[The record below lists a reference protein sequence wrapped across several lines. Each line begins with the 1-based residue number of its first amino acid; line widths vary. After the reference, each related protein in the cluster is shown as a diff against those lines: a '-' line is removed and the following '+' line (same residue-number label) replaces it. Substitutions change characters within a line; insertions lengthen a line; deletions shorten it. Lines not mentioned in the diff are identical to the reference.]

1 MVTGNRRVALGEL
14 VALGG
19 LRLVDLGNR
28 IAGVDTIAA
37 AYGADAHGWV
47 EAATWLAEHDRR
59 ERPVDYP
66 TWDDL
71 DRDGWSSS

>member
-1 MVTGNRRVALGEL
+1 MLTANRRVALGEL

-37 AYGADAHGWV
+37 AYGADAHGWR
-47 EAATWLAEHDRR
+47 EAALWLAEREAPPPDYERR
-59 ERPVDYP
+59 S
-66 TWDDL
+66 W
-71 DRDGWSSS
+71 